1 MNRYITLETISAHIA
16 VLTINRPEAANALSV
31 ELLNQFND
39 QLDVLSHNDQLNC
52 LIITGSGSKAF
63 CAGAD
68 LKERRNMDDTQVRET
83 VERIGSTFSKVENL
97 PMPTLAVMN
106 GAAFGGGLEL
116 ALACDLRII
125 ANTAKIGLTETGL
138 AIIPG
143 AGGTQRLPRLIGKGL
158 AKKMIF
164 QALPI
169 SAEEAY
175 RMGIVEEVAEQENL
189 LPKALQFAEQIGSN
203 GPIAL
208 RLAKTAINK
217 GIELPFEQ
225 GLVLEHELYL
235 ETLHTEDRIEGLQ
248 AFKEK
253 RKPIYKGK

>member
-1 MNRYITLETISAHIA
+1 MESYITLETISKQIA
-16 VLTINRPEAANALSV
+16 ILTLNRPGAANALSID
-31 ELLNQFND
+31 LLTQLNE
-39 QLDVLSHNDQLNC
+39 QLDSLCNDDQLNC

-68 LKERRNMDDTQVRET
+68 LKERRNMDDVQVRQT
-83 VERIGSTFSKVENL
+83 VELIGNTFSKVEQL
-97 PMPTLAVMN
+97 PMPTIAVMN
-106 GAAFGGGLEL
+106 GAALGGGLEL
-116 ALACDLRII
+116 ALSCDLRII
-125 ANTAKIGLTETGL
+125 SSTARVGLTETGL

-164 QALPI
+164 QAIPVT
-169 SAEEAY
+169 AEEAY
-175 RMGIVEEVAEQENL
+175 RVGLVEEVVEQESL
-189 LPKALQFAEQIGSN
+189 LSKALQLAEQIASN

-217 GIELPFEQ
+217 GIELPLEQ